1 MSDQPITDLSEPRL
15 ASSWSAAT
23 GSWLPAVILL
33 LVTIMAGG

>member
-23 GSWLPAVILL
+23 GSWLPAVILPL
-33 LVTIMAGG
+33 GTIM